1 MKVEVNE
8 NGHCVVVDATGHV
21 VKDYGQDNETVQLV
35 ASAYAKAHTA
45 KFTPPAIEESSVEE

>member
-21 VKDYGQDNETVQLV
+21 IKDYGQDNETVQLV
-35 ASAYAKAHTA
+35 ASAYAKA
-45 KFTPPAIEESSVEE
+45 FTPPAIEESSVEE